1 MATWH
6 TVTSARNEWA
16 DAPYDEDGGDA
27 TLTELLAVA
36 KAAVQAF
43 APDPATSPSFIIVD
57 DILVPVDDVTIPDGY
72 RRAQLM
78 QARNVW
84 NSSRAGASGDF
95 DDGSFGLSSFPLDW
109 QVRQLIRPKRAVPV
123 IG

>member
-6 TVTSARNEWA
+6 TVETARNEWA

-27 TLTELLAVA
+27 ILTELLAVA
-36 KAAVQAF
+36 RTAVQAF
-43 APDPATSPSFIIVD
+43 APDPATSPTYIIVD
-57 DILVPVDDVTIPDGY
+57 GIPVLVDDETIPDGY
-72 RRAQLM
+72 RRAQLL